1 MMSMKYSLVSCIM
14 SKENILLY
22 IIIYLVIINVITF
35 IVYGLDKWKAQKAK
49 WRIRESTL
57 LGMAAVGGSIG
68 ALFAMKIL
76 RHKTLHPQFK
86 YGVPLMLVAQIAMGV
101 AIWYFWMR

>member
-1 MMSMKYSLVSCIM
+1 M
-14 SKENILLY
+14 SKESIILYL
-22 IIIYLVIINVITF
+22 IIYLVIINVITF
-35 IVYGLDKWKAQKAK
+35 VVYGLDKWKAKQSK

-57 LGMAAVGGSIG
+57 LGLAAIGGSIG
-68 ALFAMKIL
+68 ALLAMKIL

-86 YGVPLMLVAQIAMGV
+86 YGVPLILVAQIAIGA

>member
-1 MMSMKYSLVSCIM
+1 M
-14 SKENILLY
+14 SKDNIILY
-22 IIIYLVIINVITF
+22 IIIYFVSINVITF
-35 IVYGLDKWKAQKAK
+35 VVYALDKRKAKQSK

-68 ALFAMKIL
+68 ALLAMKIL

-86 YGVPLMLVAQIAMGV
+86 YGVPLMLVAQIAIGA
-101 AIWYFWMR
+101 AIGYFRIR

>member
-1 MMSMKYSLVSCIM
+1 M
-14 SKENILLY
+14 SKENIILY
-22 IIIYLVIINVITF
+22 LSIYLVSINVITYV
-35 IVYGLDKWKAQKAK
+35 VYGIDKWKAKKAK

-57 LGMAAVGGSIG
+57 LWMAAVGGNIG

-86 YGVPLMLVAQIAMGV
+86 YGAPLMLVAQIAMGV

>member
-1 MMSMKYSLVSCIM
+1 ML
-14 SKENILLY
+14 KENYLLY

-35 IVYGLDKWKAQKAK
+35 VVYGIDKWKAKKAK

-57 LGMAAVGGSIG
+57 LGLAAIGGSIG
-68 ALFAMKIL
+68 ALLAMKIL

-86 YGVPLMLVAQIAMGV
+86 YGVPLMLVAQIAIGA
-101 AIWYFWMR
+101 AIGYFWMRT

>member
-1 MMSMKYSLVSCIM
+1 M
-14 SKENILLY
+14 SKESIILYL
-22 IIIYLVIINVITF
+22 IIYLVIINVMTF
-35 IVYGLDKWKAQKAK
+35 IVYGVDKRKAKQSK

-76 RHKTLHPQFK
+76 RHKTLHNQFK
-86 YGVPLMLVAQIAMGV
+86 YGVPLILVVQIAIGT
-101 AIWYFWMR
+101 AIGYFWMR

>member
-1 MMSMKYSLVSCIM
+1 M
-14 SKENILLY
+14 SKENIILY
-22 IIIYLVIINVITF
+22 LSIYLVSINVITYV
-35 IVYGLDKWKAQKAK
+35 VYGIDKWKAKKAK

-76 RHKTLHPQFK
+76 RHKTLHSQFK

>member
-1 MMSMKYSLVSCIM
+1 M
-14 SKENILLY
+14 SKECIILYL
-22 IIIYLVIINVITF
+22 IIYLVIINVITF
-35 IVYGLDKWKAQKAK
+35 VVYGLDKRKAKQAK

-57 LGMAAVGGSIG
+57 LGLAAVGGSIG

>member
-1 MMSMKYSLVSCIM
+1 M

-35 IVYGLDKWKAQKAK
+35 IVYGLDKWKAKKAK

>member
-1 MMSMKYSLVSCIM
+1 ML
-14 SKENILLY
+14 KENYLLY

-35 IVYGLDKWKAQKAK
+35 VVYGIDKWKAKKAK

-57 LGMAAVGGSIG
+57 LGLAAIGGSIG
-68 ALFAMKIL
+68 ALLAMKIL

-86 YGVPLMLVAQIAMGV
+86 YGVPLILVAQIAIGA
-101 AIWYFWMR
+101 AIGYFWIR

>member
-1 MMSMKYSLVSCIM
+1 ML
-14 SKENILLY
+14 KENYLLY

-35 IVYGLDKWKAQKAK
+35 VVYGIDKWKAKKAK

-57 LGMAAVGGSIG
+57 LGLAAIGGSIG
-68 ALFAMKIL
+68 ALLAMKIL

-86 YGVPLMLVAQIAMGV
+86 YGIPLILVAHIAIGA
-101 AIWYFWMR
+101 AIGYFWMRT